1 MVKDFMCRTT
11 RILQLKEGNRAVFQ
25 LTGMALD
32 IRVMSIM
39 LQLYQWNV
47 PADALNTLKYDQVMT
62 HDLVGCG
69 KFPFQ
74 LINAD

>member
-1 MVKDFMCRTT
+1 MCRTT

-25 LTGMALD
+25 LAGMALD

-47 PADALNTLKYDQVMT
+47 PADALNTLKHDQVMT

-69 KFPFQ
+69 KFQFQ

>member
-1 MVKDFMCRTT
+1 MCRTT

-39 LQLYQWNV
+39 TQLYQWNV
-47 PADALNTLKYDQVMT
+47 PADALNTLKYDQVMVN
-62 HDLVGCG
+62 DVVVYG
-69 KFPFQ
+69 KLPFQ
-74 LINAD
+74 LFNAD